1 MDNSWYVIANGF
13 SNSGKTKKQ
22 LPEIEELLKS
32 KEIVYT
38 LALTKSAGDEIKM
51 VDLATKQGYNKIL
64 GIGGDGTV
72 QKIVAGIMIQKNIPN
87 YEILFALIPSGT
99 GNDWAKSKEIPL
111 KANESIDLLKLSKSS
126 FQDVG
131 VVKIIN
137 GKEAKTRYFVTYSGL
152 GFDAFM
158 LQKID
163 KYKWLGKLSYLACA
177 IMNFMKYKNIEV
189 KIKTTNSEIETK
201 VFLLGVGICKYTGG
215 GMQLIKNPVGNNG
228 LLNITIAQ
236 EFSKIDIIRNFFNLF
251 NGAIFKEQKVL
262 TLTDNA
268 IKISAKN
275 GLLECQGDGEL
286 FGSGKVEYFV
296 IPKGIRYLC

>member
-1 MDNSWYVIANGF
+1 MDNSWYIIANIF

-22 LPEIEELLKS
+22 LPKIEKLLKL
-32 KEIVYT
+32 KGIEYT
-38 LALTKSAGDEIKM
+38 LGLTESAGDEIKM
-51 VDLATKQGYNKIL
+51 VELATKNGYTKIL

-87 YEILFALIPSGT
+87 QEILFALIPSGT

-111 KANESIDLLKLSKSS
+111 NSHESINLLKLSKSS

-131 VVKIIN
+131 AVKIIN
-137 GKEAKTRYFVTYSGL
+137 GNDTKTRYFVTYSGL

-163 KYKWLGKLSYLACA
+163 KYKWLGKLSYLVCA
-177 IMNFMKYKNIEV
+177 LMNFMKYKNV
-189 KIKTTNSEIETK
+189 GVRIKTSTSEIETN

-236 EFSKIDIIRNFFNLF
+236 EFSKFDVIKNFFNLF

-262 TLTDNA
+262 TLTDST

-275 GLLECQGDGEL
+275 GLLTCQGDGEL
-286 FGSGKVEYFV
+286 FGGGKVEYFV